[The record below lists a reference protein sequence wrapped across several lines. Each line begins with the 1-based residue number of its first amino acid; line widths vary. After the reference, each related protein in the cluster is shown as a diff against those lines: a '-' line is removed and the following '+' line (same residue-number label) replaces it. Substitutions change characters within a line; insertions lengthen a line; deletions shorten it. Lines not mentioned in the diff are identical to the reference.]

1 MRFSIPLLIIAA
13 FLSVFFQNCAG
24 RFESQTEKKAE
35 RPEITETNPVF
46 KPYIQEFNEYYG
58 LPTWVPVGFATLEEG
73 IAGTCWTTTVAGVVL
88 NAYVEIDSEYW
99 FTISELQKR
108 HLIMHELGHCVLGR
122 DDIPL
127 NSVEVC
133 PSSFMTAQVMQD
145 FCLEEY
151 FDSYIKEMFP

>member
-1 MRFSIPLLIIAA
+1 MRFLIPLIIAA
-13 FLSVFFQNCAG
+13 AFMSVFFQNCAG
-24 RFESQTEKKAE
+24 RFETQSQKVKE

-73 IAGTCWTTTVAGVVL
+73 IAGTCWTTKVGGVIL
-88 NAYVEIDSEYW
+88 SAYIEIDSEYW

-108 HLIMHELGHCVLGR
+108 NLIIHELGHCVLDR

-127 NSVEVC
+127 NSVEIC
-133 PSSFMTAQVMQD
+133 PSSFMSERIMYD
-145 FCLEEY
+145 FCLEQHFDEY
-151 FDSYIKEMFP
+151 VKEMFD

>member
-1 MRFSIPLLIIAA
+1 MRFTIPLFIMVA
-13 FLSVFFQNCAG
+13 FMSVFFQNCAG
-24 RFESQTEKKAE
+24 RFEAHSEKKIE
-35 RPEITETNPVF
+35 RPDITETNPVF

-73 IAGTCWTTTVAGVVL
+73 VAGTCWTTKVGGVIL
-88 NAYVEIDSEYW
+88 KAYVEIDTEYW

-108 HLIMHELGHCVLGR
+108 HLIIHELGHCVLDL

-133 PSSFMTAQVMQD
+133 PTSFMTASVMYD
-145 FCLEEY
+145 FCLEQHFDEY
-151 FDSYIKEMFP
+151 VKEMFP